1 MVSCAETP
9 GILKQIATRPLAGGR
24 RKGGWGR
31 PVFDSFSHWRGG
43 EWGGGA
49 REDRALPDGGLLGA
63 RGGRIG
69 GSPRS
74 SCSGGDGQRR
84 RRRSGEVEAAWS
96 SRGASPRPEG
106 AIGGVD
112 LGREKTE
119 EGARR

>member
-1 MVSCAETP
+1 M
-9 GILKQIATRPLAGGR
+9 RPLAGGR

-31 PVFDSFSHWRGG
+31 PVSGGFSRRRRG
-43 EWGGGA
+43 EWGAGA

-74 SCSGGDGQRR
+74 SCSGGDGQQR

-96 SRGASPRPEG
+96 GRGASPRHEG

-112 LGREKTE
+112 LGRENAE